1 MVALAEVAQAAV
13 ALAEVVQAAV
23 ALAEVAQAVAQAA
36 AVAVAQAVEPVAVA
50 LVVAGLP
57 NAVASIPLVWRNCTE
72 TRLWPSS
79 APGGIGG
86 MIFAT

>member
-1 MVALAEVAQAAV
+1 VAEVAQAAVALVEVAQAVALAEVAQAA
-13 ALAEVVQAAV
+13 
-23 ALAEVAQAVAQAA
+23 AVAQAE
-36 AVAVAQAVEPVAVA
+36 VAVEPVAVA
-50 LVVAGLP
+50 LAVAGLP
-57 NAVASIPLVWRNCTE
+57 NAVASTPPVWKNCTE